1 MRRILLAG
9 SLPLALI
16 GVLAFV
22 GCQTKEVTS
31 AKVYIQQDDWD
42 KAIEQLQ
49 MAVKMYPNDPEAH
62 YLLGEGY
69 AVKGDYDGMNRE
81 FEASLA
87 ISPKFEPQIRA
98 SREKYWIRAFNS
110 GVNKFNARAYDEAA
124 RDFLTATRIDP
135 SRPEAYVNGATAF
148 LVLDSLPRAVEVA
161 EEGLQHSP
169 NDPKLLTLAG
179 DIYLRTERYDQ
190 AISVLEKAVAVEPNN
205 ANAIA
210 NLARAYHSAGKGE
223 QALETYRRALQSD
236 PENTDLIFNMAL
248 LHFSAKRY
256 DQAAECFAKVIEK
269 NPDDYEANWRLAVT
283 YLVVAD
289 SLNKPVAERL
299 INGEEVPDQEIKKVQ
314 QAYGKAIPYLEKC
327 TQLKPDDAD
336 LWLYLGQAY
345 VRSGNAAK
353 GEEAFKREKELRG
366 EGESTRR

>member
-1 MRRILLAG
+1 MKRTLMAATFALVAV
-9 SLPLALI
+9 SL
-16 GVLAFV
+16 LAFV

-49 MAVKMYPNDPEAH
+49 AAVKLYPNDPEAH

-81 FEASLA
+81 FQASLA
-87 ISPKFEPQIRA
+87 ISPKFEQQIRA
-98 SREKYWIRAFNS
+98 SREKYWVRAFNS
-110 GVNKFNARAYDEAA
+110 GVNKFNAHAYDAA
-124 RDFLTATRIDP
+124 AQDFLTATQIDP
-135 SRPEAYVNGATAF
+135 SRPEAYVNGATAYV
-148 LVLDSLPRAVEVA
+148 VLDSLNRAIEVA
-161 EEGLQHSP
+161 ERGLQRCP
-169 NDPKLLTLAG
+169 NDPKLLNLAG
-179 DIYLRTERYDQ
+179 DLYLRAERYGD
-190 AISVLEKAVAVEPNN
+190 AITTLEKAVAADPNN
-205 ANAIA
+205 ANAVA
-210 NLARAYHSAGKGE
+210 NLARAYHSAGKGDL
-223 QALETYRRALQSD
+223 ALETYRKALESD

-299 INGEEVPDQEIKKVQ
+299 INGEDVPEQEIKKVQ
-314 QAYGKAIPYLEKC
+314 EAYGKAIPYLEKC
-327 TQLKPDDAD
+327 TQLRPDDPD

-345 VRSGNAAK
+345 VRSGNPAK

-366 EGESTRR
+366 EGQNRNK